1 MFRREDAGKKVDEV
15 LAKISAD
22 VSAVSTRIEEVRN
35 EVIAEVKAN
44 SLDVKKSVEGLASLL
59 SRISKDLVEGT
70 TQLNRVIAQLNASSE
85 KLAEL
90 SAVAGRLSASAKAVA
105 DATNQFIS
113 VAEKLDAVAG
123 KVEGLAEHST
133 S

>member
-90 SAVAGRLSASAKAVA
+90 SAVAGGSPPRQRRLR
-105 DATNQFIS
+105 TPR
-113 VAEKLDAVAG
+113 
-123 KVEGLAEHST
+123 T
-133 S
+133 SSSRWRRS